1 MPAKPIS
8 LGLMHFAKRGDAV
21 AYLKDMLRRYD
32 VGDRV
37 NANDAVILRAAL
49 EHHPNATAKIGCGIT
64 DFSVRTADFGT
75 KCFWV
80 NRPDGT
86 TEKFS
91 ITGSI
96 YGR

>member
-1 MPAKPIS
+1 MPAKPITLGS
-8 LGLMHFAKRGDAV
+8 LHFERRGDAV
-21 AYLKDMLRRYD
+21 AYLKAMLRRYD
-32 VGDRV
+32 LGDRV
-37 NANDAVILRAAL
+37 KADDAVILRAAL
-49 EHHPNATAKIGCGIT
+49 EHHPNATEKIGCGIA

-80 NRPDGT
+80 NRTDGT

-96 YGR
+96 HGS

>member
-1 MPAKPIS
+1 MPAKPIT
-8 LGLMHFAKRGDAV
+8 LGPLHFNRRSDAV
-21 AYLKDMLRRYD
+21 THLKEMLSRYD

-37 NANDAVILRAAL
+37 GAQDAIILRAAL
-49 EHHPNATAKIGCGIT
+49 EHHPNSALKIGCGIQ
-64 DFSVRTADFGT
+64 DFSVRSADFGT

-80 NRPDGT
+80 NRTDGT

-96 YGR
+96 HVK